1 MTPPGY
7 ETVFE
12 ELKIPEDEENV
23 ERDADQNVRFV
34 NCKRSNNVSLPLQ
47 WAAVTMNSFNFEY
60 YTLIRNGDMLTG
72 RMHRTRRLGKTTPS
86 TTSRARPSPPPT
98 TTAQCSCSRRQ
109 WGTSSHTTGLTCCP
123 TSRDGLTL
131 SGSCGKKWPDPT
143 PGT

>member
-7 ETVFE
+7 EKVFE

-47 WAAVTMNSFNFEY
+47 WATTTINYFNSDFH
-60 YTLIRNGDMLTG
+60 TLIPNEGMLTG
-72 RMHRTRRLGKTTPS
+72 PMHRTRRLVKTTHS
-86 TTSRARPSPPPT
+86 TTSRARPSHPPT
-98 TTAQCSCSRRQ
+98 TTAPCSCSRRR
-109 WGTSSHTTGLTCCP
+109 WAISSHTIGLTCCL

-131 SGSCGKKWPDPT
+131 SGFCGKKWQDQMPEN
-143 PGT
+143 